1 MRGSAGA
8 RWWVRRAAAAAAAA
22 VAPGF
27 QAGPMSAADRTR
39 ASFT

>member
-8 RWWVRRAAAAAAAA
+8 RWWVRRAAAAAA